1 MPSTSSVTLTLQD
14 FRDSLELPNSQW
26 TCQFT
31 QDALQL
37 CKLQQPSSSSSA
49 QSAPVVIH
57 SLTINSDLTWLAFVH
72 GHKVDSKR
80 LPPLS
85 TIPDKLDSETIN
97 GLLLKLDTT
106 TVCPGHPDKQF
117 VEMVLSKRDK
127 LPSKS
132 GAVAASIDAYAPVE
146 LNG

>member
-1 MPSTSSVTLTLQD
+1 MSSTSSVTLTLQY
-14 FRDSLELPNSQW
+14 FHDSLELPNSQW

-37 CKLQQPSSSSSA
+37 CKLQQPSPSSSA
-49 QSAPVVIH
+49 QSAPVVTH

-72 GHKVDSKR
+72 GHKVDSKW

-85 TIPDKLDSETIN
+85 NIPDKLDSEAIN

-117 VEMVLSKRDK
+117 VEMVLSKRGK

-132 GAVAASIDAYAPVE
+132 GAVAATIDAYM
-146 LNG
+146 LQLS